1 MVAVQH
7 YFFLFQFIF
16 YFNSLKQFMRRTK
29 SPFAGEK
36 HDLSGYAAINFNE
49 ENNFNSF
56 ASAIPGFNPS
66 RHKLVALRMFV
77 QDGEPVFTVYA
88 TDLLSEGKSG
98 IPKDKIPVKKFKI
111 ELSFE
116 EFMKRIKSFDFTVT
130 DGKVDITDIQVVNK

>member
-1 MVAVQH
+1 MVAAQTL
-7 YFFLFQFIF
+7 FFLFQFIF
-16 YFNSLKQFMRRTK
+16 YFNSLKKFMRRNK
-29 SPFAGEK
+29 SPFAGDK
-36 HDLSGYAAINFNE
+36 HDLSGYAAINFYE
-49 ENNFNSF
+49 EHNFDSF
-56 ASAIPGFNPS
+56 ASAVPGFNSS
-66 RHKLVALRMFV
+66 RHKLVALRMYV
-77 QDGEPVFTVYA
+77 EEGEPVITVYA